1 MRSALTLTLFL
12 VAVIIAGTTYV
23 AHGFHKAKEQ
33 REAVRA
39 EQIQAELERQ
49 RRLAFPLDHNDA

>member
-1 MRSALTLTLFL
+1 MRSPVALTWFA
-12 VAVIIAGTTYV
+12 VALICADVIYI

-39 EQIQAELERQ
+39 EQFQAELERQ
-49 RRLAFPLDHNDA
+49 RRLAFPLDEI